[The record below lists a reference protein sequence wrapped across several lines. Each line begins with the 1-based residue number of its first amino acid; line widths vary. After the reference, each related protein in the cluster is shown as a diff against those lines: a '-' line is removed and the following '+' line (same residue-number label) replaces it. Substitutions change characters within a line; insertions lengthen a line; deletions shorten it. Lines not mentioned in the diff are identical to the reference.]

1 MMVCLPLFFD
11 LERPNSVCRE
21 GGFTPPRHTEAMQN
35 RVKITNF
42 LQLEEY
48 SLGIIIISYWV
59 GSIINNMSLNYVYW
73 AHMSHK
79 WAQNILPELW
89 LRLVRLGW
97 HIIYNSATQPEVSI
111 QPITKDGFMGWPCK
125 EAQSG
130 SIVTIYTCMGLPT
143 MYNSV
148 SSGAILALRHF
159 RYSRISADIILSADI
174 F

>member
-97 HIIYNSATQPEVSI
+97 HIIYNSATQPEVSS
-111 QPITKDGFMGWPCK
+111 QPVIKTNKSYTWVYISISWSTDG
-125 EAQSG
+125 QSWTTSWWVCRNG
-130 SIVTIYTCMGLPT
+130 FQM
-143 MYNSV
+143 
-148 SSGAILALRHF
+148 R
-159 RYSRISADIILSADI
+159 
-174 F
+174 

>member
-1 MMVCLPLFFD
+1 MVCLPPFFD
-11 LERPNSVCRE
+11 PERPNSVGRE
-21 GGFTPPRHTEAMQN
+21 GGIYYPPLTEAMQN

-97 HIIYNSATQPEVSI
+97 HIIYNSATQPEVSS
-111 QPITKDGFMGWPCK
+111 QPVIKTNKPYTWVYISISWSTDG
-125 EAQSG
+125 QSWTTSWWVCSNG
-130 SIVTIYTCMGLPT
+130 FQLK
-143 MYNSV
+143 
-148 SSGAILALRHF
+148 
-159 RYSRISADIILSADI
+159 
-174 F
+174 